1 MKKVITILA
10 VLIVLASAVFAAE
23 THTIKVKADVTEVV
37 PVFGLTMTSPDHDDY
52 VTNAA
57 TPVSQ
62 GSSEYTTQY
71 GKGDAYGHTQNSQ
84 AFDVEFNLNED
95 GSVTFQALL
104 LNRAK
109 QNETYTLE
117 FGGGSFAVTKAGG
130 AGTHAP
136 ASITTSAGTTLTG
149 LTIGLGSAAAVGGE
163 TNKKI
168 NLTFD
173 GKTVNIGNTGKYVL
187 GTAIYAYEGD
197 DDIDPSKTSSKA
209 VEIDGKKFY
218 VADVTLVVSAT

>member
-1 MKKVITILA
+1 MKKAITILA
-10 VLIVLASAVFAAE
+10 VLIVLVSAVFAAE

-37 PVFGLTMTSPDHDDY
+37 PVFGLTMTSPDHDEY
-52 VTNAA
+52 ITNEAA
-57 TPVSQ
+57 
-62 GSSEYTTQY
+62 EY
-71 GKGDAYGHTQNSQ
+71 DAGTSYGHTQNSQ

-117 FGGGSFAVTKAGG
+117 FGGGSFAVTKAGV

-163 TNKKI
+163 TNKII

-197 DDIDPSKTSSKA
+197 DDIDPSATSSAA
-209 VEIDGKKFY
+209 VTISGEKYY